1 MHECIG
7 ENKQMICLI
16 RIRGEVNLRRDIEE
30 TLNRLRIRRKYSCV
44 VIAHP
49 KAEQLG
55 MIKKVKDMIA
65 FGEIN
70 ESQFERLV
78 EKRGQLIDKTKKINA
93 KEVAKEIEKGKK
105 YEELNLKPF
114 FRLHPPRGGI
124 KSKYHYPQGVLG
136 NHKEKINELLER
148 ML

>member
-1 MHECIG
+1 
-7 ENKQMICLI
+7 MICLI
-16 RIRGEVNLRRDIEE
+16 RIRGEVGVRRDVEE
-30 TLNRLRIRRKYSCV
+30 TLNRLRLKRKYSCV

-49 KAEQLG
+49 KKEQLG
-55 MIKKVKDMIA
+55 MIKKVKDFIA

-70 ESQFERLV
+70 ETIFEKLL
-78 EKRGQLIDKTKKINA
+78 EKRGQIVDKLKKLNV

-124 KSKYHYPQGVLG
+124 KSKYHFPQGVLG
-136 NHKEKINELLER
+136 NHKEKINDLVER